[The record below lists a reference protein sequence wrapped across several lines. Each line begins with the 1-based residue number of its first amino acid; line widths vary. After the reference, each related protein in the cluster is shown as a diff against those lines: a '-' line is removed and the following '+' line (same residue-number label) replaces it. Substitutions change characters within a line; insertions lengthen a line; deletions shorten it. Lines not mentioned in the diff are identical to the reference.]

1 MKKQNQLGQHQP
13 CAFLPD
19 SFHQQNKVG
28 GGNLRSLSLPN
39 DHLLHLAEDALEMVP
54 PTVLDKK
61 HLPPSEDMRD
71 YFSHSIYW
79 WKNPESADGF
89 PYHCRDGEINPVI
102 EEYDHG
108 SLGCMSGGVRVLSL
122 AWTLTGR
129 EAYAEKAAEL
139 LRAWFLDSRTGMN
152 PNMLFAQYIPGRKD
166 EPNHLSPK
174 IPNRWVPG
182 VKGKGAWVSFGGVI
196 EGSAFPALLEHVELL
211 RSSCAWTDE
220 DRVALQGWYGRFRHW
235 LMTHQHGKDE
245 ASTGQ
250 NHAVWY
256 HVQCA
261 RYAMFEGDTGLALN
275 ILKTHVPQLME
286 EQIESD
292 GSMPKEYKRGIGLH
306 YVTFTLIA
314 FINLAIMGEEQGLD
328 FWTLKT
334 SKGSCLQKAVEW
346 ALPYYRG
353 EPWPHKPFAKP
364 FDAASA
370 LPLLYFAARQYPN
383 NPEFA
388 ETIHLLEKQYTGSLT
403 SLVYGSS

>member
-1 MKKQNQLGQHQP
+1 
-13 CAFLPD
+13 
-19 SFHQQNKVG
+19 
-28 GGNLRSLSLPN
+28 
-39 DHLLHLAEDALEMVP
+39 
-54 PTVLDKK
+54 
-61 HLPPSEDMRD
+61 
-71 YFSHSIYW
+71 
-79 WKNPESADGF
+79 
-89 PYHCRDGEINPVI
+89 
-102 EEYDHG
+102 
-108 SLGCMSGGVRVLSL
+108 MSGGVRVLSL

-211 RSSCAWTDE
+211 RRSCAWTDE

-275 ILKTHVPQLME
+275 ILKTHVPQLIE

-292 GSMPKEYKRGIGLH
+292 GSMPKEYNRGIGLQ
-306 YVTFTLIA
+306 YVTFTLTA
-314 FINLAIMGEEQGLD
+314 FINLAILGERLGLD
-328 FWTLKT
+328 IWSLTLPN
-334 SKGSCLQKAVEW
+334 GGNLRKAIEW
-346 ALPYYRG
+346 AVPYYRG
-353 EPWPHKPFAKP
+353 EPWPYKPFAKP
-364 FDAASA
+364 FEFPNA
-370 LPLLYFAARQYPN
+370 LPVLHFAAQKYPE
-383 NPEFA
+383 NPQFA
-388 ETIHLLEKQYTGSLT
+388 ETLSMLAQEYPDALHTII
-403 SLVYGSS
+403 YGA